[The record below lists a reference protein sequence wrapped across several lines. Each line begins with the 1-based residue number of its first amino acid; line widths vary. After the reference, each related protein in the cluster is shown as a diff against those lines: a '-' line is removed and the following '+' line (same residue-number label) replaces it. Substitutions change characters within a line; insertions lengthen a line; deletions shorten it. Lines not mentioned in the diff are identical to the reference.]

1 MSSVIG
7 TVNVACIRVFLPRVP
22 LLWFSF
28 CMNNDKNAGQPAPAE
43 CGEAQA
49 GLLPKKD
56 RVALIFTQLKAAPP
70 PSSRESALSLLD
82 QIFRKVEDAHSG
94 LPHDPHHV
102 ERMYP
107 PVAEMEKT
115 IPGQSWL
122 RRYRHTSHVTL
133 IAESGAIEIRTIERG
148 MINGV
153 KAIIGEKVVFEKPGA
168 DGRRVSE
175 MK

>member
-1 MSSVIG
+1 
-7 TVNVACIRVFLPRVP
+7 
-22 LLWFSF
+22 
-28 CMNNDKNAGQPAPAE
+28 MNNDEIAGSGEATSQQSEKQDASQPAPAD
-43 CGEAQA
+43 CGEGPV

-82 QIFRKVEDAHSG
+82 EIFRKVEDAHSG
-94 LPHDPHHV
+94 LPHDPYDV

-107 PVAEMEKT
+107 PVAEIAKT
-115 IPGQSWL
+115 LPGQSWL

-133 IAESGAIEIRTIERG
+133 ISESGAIEIRMIERG
-148 MINGV
+148 MVNGV
-153 KAIIGEKVVFEKPGA
+153 KAIVGEKVVFEKPGA